1 MLIAV
6 FQFADPDMVKGFRY
20 KLYSTDLDKKQKEK
34 EEKVTF
40 SVFYGRNNKQQG
52 DMLDVFLPCKVS
64 GERRGGDHLLQD
76 LTPLDV
82 RRLVK
87 VLFS

>member
-1 MLIAV
+1 
-6 FQFADPDMVKGFRY
+6 MVKGFRY
-20 KLYSTDLDKKQKEK
+20 KLYSTVLDKEQKEK

-40 SVFYGRNNKQQG
+40 PVFCGTNNNQQV
-52 DMLDVFLPCKVS
+52 DSLLDVFLPYKVS
-64 GERRGGDHLLQD
+64 GERRGGEDLLQD

-87 VLFS
+87 VLFALELGT

>member
-20 KLYSTDLDKKQKEK
+20 KLYSTVLDKEQKEK

-40 SVFYGRNNKQQG
+40 PVFCGRKNKQQV
-52 DMLDVFLPCKVS
+52 DS
-64 GERRGGDHLLQD
+64 R
-76 LTPLDV
+76 TPSIVKGNKSL
-82 RRLVK
+82 RIKSFGLV
-87 VLFS
+87 